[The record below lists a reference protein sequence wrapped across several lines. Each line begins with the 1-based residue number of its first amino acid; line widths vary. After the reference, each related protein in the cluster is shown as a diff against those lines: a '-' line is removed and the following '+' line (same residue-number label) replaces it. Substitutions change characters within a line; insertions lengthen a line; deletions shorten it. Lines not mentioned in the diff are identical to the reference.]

1 MGPSTPESSQEG
13 GARPPAGRE
22 PDRKGDPARKD
33 STPAKRDASRATSSK
48 AADDESPTAGREFVN
63 APSNR
68 TNIALPFSKIEVQE
82 PSAELSELAGLLC
95 ELIETFER
103 TVPKARRKELNDLH
117 TRALALR
124 AHLR

>member
-1 MGPSTPESSQEG
+1 MGPSTSHTRRDGS
-13 GARPPAGRE
+13 ARPPARRE
-22 PDRKGDPARKD
+22 PGRKD
-33 STPAKRDASRATSSK
+33 STPAEPDASPAAPSK
-48 AADDESPTAGREFVN
+48 AIGDESASAGREFVN

-68 TNIALPFSKIEVQE
+68 TNIALPFSKFEVQE

-124 AHLR
+124 ARFR